1 MAFFD
6 DFSQKVQAFA
16 DVATEKTKEVVDS
29 AKLTGSIIA
38 EQRELDKNYRAIGEW
53 FTSAYSG
60 EIPDE
65 VADLVAAV
73 AASKEKIAALQE
85 ARRKVGN
92 DGRVERACPLCGAVS
107 DGKFCP
113 QCGAPMGE

>member
-53 FTSAYSG
+53 YVTTLA
-60 EIPDE
+60 EDAPE
-65 VADLVAAV
+65 AVADLVAA
-73 AASKEKIAALQE
+73 ARKSQNRIAELRE
-85 ARRKVGN
+85 ARQQISG
-92 DGRVERACPLCGAVS
+92 DAGRTCPLCGTVS
-107 DGKFCP
+107 EGRFCP
-113 QCGAPMGE
+113 QCGAPLEE